1 VSDKSSWINTYIP
14 ELISKWQDSCHDV
27 KWVHNVGDVDLGD
40 CLFFLGSSQIA
51 SADILSRNS
60 HNLVVHESALPMG
73 KGWSPLTWQI
83 LEGKNEIP
91 ITLFEAV
98 PGVDSG
104 DIYLSDIM
112 AFKGTELIEELRG
125 IQAEKTL
132 SLCQQ
137 FVRDFPNILSYAES
151 QKGSATY
158 YPSRDKKDSELNPDE
173 SLRDQFNLL
182 RVVDNE
188 RYPAFFEINQ
198 KRFVLKIFPDE
209 A

>member
-1 VSDKSSWINTYIP
+1 MSDKSSWINTYIP
-14 ELISKWQDSCHDV
+14 ELISEWRGSCHDV
-27 KWVHNVGDVDLGD
+27 KWVHNVDDVGLGD

-60 HNLVVHESALPMG
+60 HNVVVHESALPLG

-83 LEGKNEIP
+83 LEGKNAIP
-91 ITLFEAV
+91 ITLFEAGL
-98 PGVDSG
+98 GVDSG
-104 DIYLSDIM
+104 DIYLTDTM
-112 AFKGTELIEELRG
+112 AFEGTELIDELRG

-137 FVRDFPNILSYAES
+137 FVRDFPNILSHAES
-151 QKGSATY
+151 QNGRSTE
-158 YPSRDKKDSELNPDE
+158 YPRRDKKDSELNPDE

-209 A
+209 D